1 LAFSFA
7 APVIFCCVLRFAE
20 ARRAMIEGN
29 SQSKPERRIL
39 ILGAASGIAQAYARL
54 RAAGNVNF
62 VLLGRQPERLASIG
76 NDLLAR
82 GAATAESVTSDLG
95 EIATIDATVN
105 ALRARFGAFDEIIV
119 AYGVLGS
126 QAEAE
131 QDTAAARNVID
142 VNFTSVALWVL
153 ALLREHP
160 AGQPLSLIG
169 IGSVAGDR
177 GRASNFVYGASKAG
191 FERLLEGLAQKYADS
206 SVHILTV
213 KPGLVDTPMA
223 AGVVSGKL
231 LMASPERVAR
241 DIHRALSRRRRV
253 IYTPWFWWVIMLIIR
268 NLPWFV
274 FKRLKI

>member
-1 LAFSFA
+1 
-7 APVIFCCVLRFAE
+7 
-20 ARRAMIEGN
+20 MIEGN
-29 SQSKPERRIL
+29 SQSKAERRIL

-54 RAAGNVNF
+54 CAAGNANF
-62 VLLGRQPERLASIG
+62 VLLGRQPERLVSIG

-82 GAATAESVTSDLG
+82 GAATAESVTSDL
-95 EIATIDATVN
+95 ADVAAIDATVN
-105 ALRARFGAFDEIIV
+105 ALKARFGAFDEIIV

-131 QDTAAARNVID
+131 KDTAAARKIID

-160 AGQPLSLIG
+160 AGRPLSLIG

-191 FERLLEGLAQKYADS
+191 LERLLEGLAQKYADS
-206 SVHILTV
+206 DIHILTV
-213 KPGLVDTPMA
+213 KPGFVDTPMT
-223 AGVVSGKL
+223 AGLDRKL
-231 LMASPERVAR
+231 LLASPEQVAR
-241 DIHRALSRRRRV
+241 DIQRAVSRRQRV
-253 IYTPWFWWVIMLIIR
+253 VYTPWFWWVIMLIIR

>member
-1 LAFSFA
+1 
-7 APVIFCCVLRFAE
+7 
-20 ARRAMIEGN
+20 MIEGN
-29 SQSKPERRIL
+29 SQSKANRRIL

-54 RAAGNVNF
+54 CAAGNANF
-62 VLLGRQPERLASIG
+62 VLLGRQPERLVSIG

-95 EIATIDATVN
+95 EVAMIDATVN
-105 ALRARFGAFDEIIV
+105 ALRTRFGAFDEIII

-131 QDTAAARNVID
+131 QDTAAARRIID

-153 ALLREHP
+153 ALLREHR

-191 FERLLEGLAQKYADS
+191 LERLLEGLAQKYADS
-206 SVHILTV
+206 DIHILTV
-213 KPGLVDTPMA
+213 KPGFVDTPMTA
-223 AGVVSGKL
+223 SIVDRKL
-231 LMASPERVAR
+231 PFASPERIAQ
-241 DIHRALSRRRRV
+241 DIQRAVSRRQRV
-253 IYTPWFWWVIMLIIR
+253 VYTPWFWWVIMFIIR

>member
-1 LAFSFA
+1 
-7 APVIFCCVLRFAE
+7 
-20 ARRAMIEGN
+20 MIEGN
-29 SQSKPERRIL
+29 SQSKAERRIL

-54 RAAGNVNF
+54 GAADKANF
-62 VLLGRQPERLASIG
+62 VLLGRQPERLVSIG

-95 EIATIDATVN
+95 EIAAIDATVN
-105 ALRARFGAFDEIIV
+105 ALRARFGAFDEIII
-119 AYGVLGS
+119 AYGILGN

-131 QDTAAARNVID
+131 TDTMAARRIID

-160 AGQPLSLIG
+160 AGRPLSLVG

-191 FERLLEGLAQKYADS
+191 LERLLEGLAQRYAGSDI
-206 SVHILTV
+206 HILTV
-213 KPGLVDTPMA
+213 KPGFVDTPMT
-223 AGVVSGKL
+223 AGMVERKL
-231 LMASPERVAR
+231 LLASPERVAL
-241 DIHRALSRRRRV
+241 DIQRAVSRRQRV
-253 IYTPWFWWVIMLIIR
+253 VYTPWFWWVIMFIIR

-274 FKRLKI
+274 FKRLRS

>member
-1 LAFSFA
+1 
-7 APVIFCCVLRFAE
+7 
-20 ARRAMIEGN
+20 MIERN
-29 SQSKPERRIL
+29 SQSKAERRIL

-54 RAAGNVNF
+54 RAAGNANF
-62 VLLGRQPERLASIG
+62 VLLGRQPERLVSIG

-95 EIATIDATVN
+95 DVAAIDATVS
-105 ALRARFGAFDEIIV
+105 ALKARFGAFDEIIV
-119 AYGVLGS
+119 AYGVLGN

-131 QDTAAARNVID
+131 KDTVAARKIID

-153 ALLREHP
+153 ALLHEHP
-160 AGQPLSLIG
+160 AGQPLSLVG

-191 FERLLEGLAQKYADS
+191 LERLLEGLAQKYADS
-206 SVHILTV
+206 DIHILTV
-213 KPGLVDTPMA
+213 KPGFVDTPMT
-223 AGVVSGKL
+223 AGMVDRKL
-231 LMASPERVAR
+231 LLASPEQVAR
-241 DIHRALSRRRRV
+241 DVQRAVSRRQRV
-253 IYTPWFWWVIMLIIR
+253 VYTPWFWWVIMLIIR